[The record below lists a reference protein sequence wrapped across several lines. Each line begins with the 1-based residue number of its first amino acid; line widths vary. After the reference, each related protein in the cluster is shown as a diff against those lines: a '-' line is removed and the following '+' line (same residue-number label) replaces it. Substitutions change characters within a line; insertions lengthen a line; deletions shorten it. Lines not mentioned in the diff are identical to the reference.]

1 MEVFFV
7 KRKFSK
13 RVISMLLVLVMLIGG
28 ACLSCT
34 SAAAFDLGYISEDGM
49 KLGYSII
56 KGYSKMSMKK
66 GQYKDGKIAVYCGL
80 DVTNLYIMGSL
91 GWFYVTN
98 GVDLDRAMTDNDY
111 AMEMIA
117 KLDSHLAGAGITN
130 ERAKAK
136 KSEILK
142 DAKYIY
148 QCFDT
153 VGLYIIDVD
162 EKRANELMS
171 DSGID
176 FVLDGGCVPKNMKDL
191 NIDGKTD
198 KKDAE
203 LIQQYLV
210 KELTFDDYDE
220 NQYALFVC
228 DINGDKTPDVR
239 DVTEILKK

>member
-1 MEVFFV
+1 M

-13 RVISMLLVLVMLIGG
+13 KVILILLVFAMLIGG

-34 SAAAFDLGYISEDGM
+34 NAAAFDLGYISEDGM

-80 DVTNLYIMGSL
+80 DVNNLYVMGSL
-91 GWFYVTN
+91 GWFYMTN

-117 KLDSHLAGAGITN
+117 KLDSHLQGAGITN
-130 ERAKAK
+130 DRAKEK
-136 KSEILK
+136 KAEILK
-142 DAKYIY
+142 DAKYVY

-153 VGLYIIDVD
+153 LGLYIVDVD
-162 EKRANELMS
+162 KNRADELMN

-198 KKDAE
+198 EKDAE
-203 LIQQYLV
+203 LIQKYLI
-210 KELTFDDYDE
+210 KDLTFDDYDE

-228 DINGDKTPDVR
+228 DINGDKTPDIR
-239 DVTEILKK
+239 DATEILKK

>member
-1 MEVFFV
+1 M

-13 RVISMLLVLVMLIGG
+13 KVISILLVFAMLIGG

-34 SAAAFDLGYISEDGM
+34 NAAAFDLGYISEDGM

-56 KGYSKMSMKK
+56 KGYSKMSMEK

-80 DVTNLYIMGSL
+80 DVNNLYVMGSL
-91 GWFYVTN
+91 GWFYMTN
-98 GVDLDRAMTDNDY
+98 GVDLDRAMLDNDY
-111 AMEMIA
+111 AMELIA
-117 KLDSHLAGAGITN
+117 KLDSHLQGAGITN
-130 ERAKAK
+130 DRAKEK
-136 KSEILK
+136 KAEILK

-153 VGLYIIDVD
+153 VGLYIVDVD
-162 EKRANELMS
+162 KNRADELMN
-171 DSGID
+171 DSEID

-198 KKDAE
+198 EKDAE
-203 LIQQYLV
+203 LIQRYLV
-210 KELTFDDYDE
+210 KDLTFDDYDE

-228 DINGDKTPDVR
+228 DINGDKKSDIR

>member
-1 MEVFFV
+1 M

-13 RVISMLLVLVMLIGG
+13 KVISILLVFAMLIGG

-34 SAAAFDLGYISEDGM
+34 NAAAFDLGYISEDGM

-56 KGYSKMSMKK
+56 KGYSKMSMEK

-80 DVTNLYIMGSL
+80 DVTNLYVMGSL
-91 GWFYVTN
+91 GWFYMTN

-111 AMEMIA
+111 AMELIA
-117 KLDSHLAGAGITN
+117 KLDSHLQGAGITN
-130 ERAKAK
+130 DRAKEK
-136 KSEILK
+136 KAEILK

-153 VGLYIIDVD
+153 VGLYIVDVD
-162 EKRANELMS
+162 KNRADELMN
-171 DSGID
+171 DSEID

-198 KKDAE
+198 EKDAE
-203 LIQQYLV
+203 LIQRYLV
-210 KELTFDDYDE
+210 KDLTFDDYDE

-228 DINGDKTPDVR
+228 DINGDKKSDIR

>member
-1 MEVFFV
+1 
-7 KRKFSK
+7 
-13 RVISMLLVLVMLIGG
+13 
-28 ACLSCT
+28 
-34 SAAAFDLGYISEDGM
+34 M

-80 DVTNLYIMGSL
+80 DVTNLYVMGSL
-91 GWFYVTN
+91 GWFYMTN

-117 KLDSHLAGAGITN
+117 KLDSHLQGAGITN
-130 ERAKAK
+130 DRAKEK
-136 KSEILK
+136 KAEILK
-142 DAKYIY
+142 DAKYVY

-153 VGLYIIDVD
+153 LGLYIVDVD
-162 EKRANELMS
+162 KNRADELMNDS
-171 DSGID
+171 GIVTLRRLTTDEITGTETAAGSGID

-198 KKDAE
+198 EKDAE
-203 LIQQYLV
+203 LIQKYLI
-210 KELTFDDYDE
+210 KDLTFDDYDE

-228 DINGDKTPDVR
+228 DINGDKTPDIR
-239 DVTEILKK
+239 DATEILKK

>member
-1 MEVFFV
+1 M

-13 RVISMLLVLVMLIGG
+13 KVISILLVFAMLIGG
-28 ACLSCT
+28 ACFSCT

-56 KGYSKMSMKK
+56 KGYSKMSM
-66 GQYKDGKIAVYCGL
+66 
-80 DVTNLYIMGSL
+80 L
-91 GWFYVTN
+91 GWFYMTN

-117 KLDSHLAGAGITN
+117 KLDSHLQGAGITN
-130 ERAKAK
+130 DRAKEK
-136 KSEILK
+136 KAEILK
-142 DAKYIY
+142 DAKYVY

-153 VGLYIIDVD
+153 LGLYIVDVD
-162 EKRANELMS
+162 KNRADELMN

-198 KKDAE
+198 EKDAE
-203 LIQQYLV
+203 LIQKYLI
-210 KELTFDDYDE
+210 KDLTFDDYDE

-228 DINGDKTPDVR
+228 DINGDKTPDIR
-239 DVTEILKK
+239 DATEILKK

>member
-1 MEVFFV
+1 M

-13 RVISMLLVLVMLIGG
+13 RVISMLLVLVMLISG

-130 ERAKAK
+130 ERAMAK

-162 EKRANELMS
+162 EKRANELMN
-171 DSGID
+171 DSNID

-228 DINGDKTPDVR
+228 DINSDKTPDIR